1 MAMTVSTIIPSKRV
15 GRVIR
20 LVVILSVVFA
30 APLAVEAQATRLLVP
45 SDMFAIEEAG
55 PSAWSPDGSALSVQL
70 LHSDRWLDWS
80 FPASDL
86 RVLDVATGRWQAIG
100 ARRGQYVG
108 FFGAA
113 WSPSGKN
120 LLFLS
125 IDSNAIVRPWIWAR
139 GKHAPRLL
147 GGLRISD
154 SPIDGPAGL
163 WSDDTHLIFLTRDST
178 TPNSGPLY
186 AELFAHRNAADRWRT
201 AYEGVAPSVAVIQSR
216 GPDTVISP
224 RRLVSVDISSGA
236 LTGLASGELHH
247 PSLSIDRRTLTYWRQ
262 RPALGARIDTTL
274 FGAGDGE
281 PDYLRVDWGNEL
293 HAIDLRTGMEIA
305 APHDSAP
312 ASRDSRR
319 LQPPAAPRFDARLKA
334 TSPNG
339 SAALYAASADGDG
352 SHLWLVR
359 SAAPAI
365 EVWRGNAWVRE
376 VRAGSSERVTYSD
389 SAGHTLTGW
398 VLYPPGHRSG
408 ERLPVVTIIY
418 PGTVYTSRVPTEFF
432 LLYRSFENPQLFA
445 ALGYAVVLPSIPYP
459 DKPMEGDMIAPLAAA
474 VMPLIDTLVAR
485 GIADPDRIALLGQSA
500 GGYAVQAMIT
510 QTDRFRTAI
519 STAGYSDL
527 ISLYG
532 TFYGQYRHGDAGDP
546 QASTALRMMQ
556 IERGYD
562 HAGAPPWAALERYIA
577 NSPIFRVA
585 RVHTPLMIVQGEND
599 FVPVQQSEEYF
610 SALYRQYKRAE
621 FVRYYGEAHTI
632 TRQAN
637 VLDFWRRID
646 VWLRETMQPR

>member
-1 MAMTVSTIIPSKRV
+1 MIMTVSTIIPSTRA

-20 LVVILSVVFA
+20 LAVIFGVVFA
-30 APLAVEAQATRLLVP
+30 APLAVRAQATRLLVP

-55 PSAWSPDGSALSVQL
+55 PSAWSPDGSALSVQF
-70 LHSDRWLDWS
+70 LHSDRWLDWN

-86 RVLDVATGRWQAIG
+86 SVLDVSTGRWQTIG
-100 ARRGQYVG
+100 ARGRRYVG

-120 LLFLS
+120 LLFFS
-125 IDSNAIVRPWIWAR
+125 VDSSAVVRPWIWAR

-147 GGLRISD
+147 GGLQISD
-154 SPIDGPAGL
+154 GFIDGPAGF

-178 TPNSGPLY
+178 TVNSGPLY

-216 GPDTVISP
+216 GPDTVVSP

-247 PSLSIDRRTLTYWRQ
+247 PTLSTDRRTLTYWRQ
-262 RPALGARIDTTL
+262 CPALGARIDTAL
-274 FGAGDGE
+274 FGTGNGE

-293 HAIDLRTGMEIA
+293 HAIDPRTGMEIA

-312 ASRDSRR
+312 APRESLRV
-319 LQPPAAPRFDARLKA
+319 QPPAAPRSDARLKA
-334 TSPNG
+334 TSPDG
-339 SAALYAASADGDG
+339 SAALYAASADSDG

-359 SAAPAI
+359 SGTPPI
-365 EVWRGNAWVRE
+365 EVWHGNAWVRE
-376 VRAGSSERVTYSD
+376 VRGGSSERITYSD
-389 SAGHTLTGW
+389 SGGHTLTGW

-408 ERLPVVTIIY
+408 ERLAAVTIIY
-418 PGTVYTSRVPTEFF
+418 PGTIYTSRVPTDFS
-432 LLYRSFENPQLFA
+432 LLYRWLENPQLFA
-445 ALGYAVVLPSIPYP
+445 SLGYVVVLPSIPYP

-500 GGYAVQAMIT
+500 GGYAVQAIIT

-556 IERGYD
+556 FERGYD
-562 HAGAPPWAALERYIA
+562 HAGAPPWAALERYVK

-599 FVPVQQSEEYF
+599 FVSVQQSEEYF
-610 SALYRQYKRAE
+610 SALYRQNKRAE

-632 TRQAN
+632 TRRAN
-637 VLDFWRRID
+637 VLDLWRRID
-646 VWLRETMQPR
+646 GWLRETMQPR